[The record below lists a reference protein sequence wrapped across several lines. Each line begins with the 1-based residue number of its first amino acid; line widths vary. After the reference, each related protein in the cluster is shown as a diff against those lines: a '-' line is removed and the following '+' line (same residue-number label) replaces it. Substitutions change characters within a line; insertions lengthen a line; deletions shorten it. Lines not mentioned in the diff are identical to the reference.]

1 MRNDC
6 LDDKELVYKKANS
19 CVESI
24 RVKRFY
30 IISCKKLP

>member
-1 MRNDC
+1 MGNDC

-24 RVKRFY
+24 RVKSFY
-30 IISCKKLP
+30 IPCCKKLA